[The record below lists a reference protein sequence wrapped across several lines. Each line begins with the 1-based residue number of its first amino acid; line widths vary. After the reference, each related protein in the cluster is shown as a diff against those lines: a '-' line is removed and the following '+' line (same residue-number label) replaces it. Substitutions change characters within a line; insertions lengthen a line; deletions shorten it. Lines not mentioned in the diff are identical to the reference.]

1 MSANF
6 AKSVLI
12 VDDNERVRSALCEL
26 FTQEADFA
34 VCGEAGNG
42 REAIEKT
49 QQLHP
54 DLIIMDMSMPL
65 MNGLEA
71 ARVLKKLMPTAPI
84 IMYSNF
90 SDVLEEQE
98 AGSAGVSALIS
109 KSEHVSTLIARA
121 RMLLRQNAA

>member
-1 MSANF
+1 VSANF

-42 REAIEKT
+42 REAIEKA

-54 DLIIMDMSMPL
+54 DLIILDMSMPL
-65 MNGLEA
+65 MNGLKA